1 MNEKKEVS
9 AVSITALVWVL
20 TATLGTVLLGIGWL
34 LVLFLNKGIGAFQGI
49 GSENTGIIFF
59 AAILAFVISLIGMV
73 PQLILSTIFL
83 NSFKNGNQ
91 NAENKFYFN
100 LGINFLLCLLTAMLT
115 IFITLGIFESGW
127 SKIKILNE
135 TVFYGFLIL
144 SPYIIAWEGLLYYHS
159 KKYFDGITAPI
170 KENTPLD
177 YF

>member
-1 MNEKKEVS
+1 MKIFQN
-9 AVSITALVWVL
+9 INYDNI
-20 TATLGTVLLGIGWL
+20 GI
-34 LVLFLNKGIGAFQGI
+34 VFLA
-49 GSENTGIIFF
+49 IIM
-59 AAILAFVISLIGMV
+59 AFVISLIGMV

-91 NAENKFYFN
+91 NAENKFYLN
-100 LGINFLLCLLTAMLT
+100 LGINFLLCLLTAILT

-144 SPYIIAWEGLLYYHS
+144 SPYIIAWEGLLFYHS
-159 KKYFDGITAPI
+159 KKYFDGMVSNL

>member
-91 NAENKFYFN
+91 NAENKFYF
-100 LGINFLLCLLTAMLT
+100 
-115 IFITLGIFESGW
+115 
-127 SKIKILNE
+127 KPIKICPKNS
-135 TVFYGFLIL
+135 F
-144 SPYIIAWEGLLYYHS
+144 
-159 KKYFDGITAPI
+159 
-170 KENTPLD
+170 
-177 YF
+177 

>member
-1 MNEKKEVS
+1 MNEKIEWS
-9 AVSITALVWVL
+9 AASITALVWIL
-20 TATLGTVLLGIGWL
+20 TAVLGTVLLGIGWL
-34 LVLFLNKGIGAFQGI
+34 LVLFLSTGIDAFQGI
-49 GSENTGIIFF
+49 GSENTGIIFL
-59 AAILAFVISLIGMV
+59 AAIMAFVISLIGMV

-91 NAENKFYFN
+91 NIENKFYFN

-115 IFITLGIFESGW
+115 IYLTVNGFSLN
-127 SKIKILNE
+127 LNE
-135 TVFYGFLIL
+135 TTLFSETVLYGFLIL

-159 KKYFDGITAPI
+159 KKYFDGMVSPL